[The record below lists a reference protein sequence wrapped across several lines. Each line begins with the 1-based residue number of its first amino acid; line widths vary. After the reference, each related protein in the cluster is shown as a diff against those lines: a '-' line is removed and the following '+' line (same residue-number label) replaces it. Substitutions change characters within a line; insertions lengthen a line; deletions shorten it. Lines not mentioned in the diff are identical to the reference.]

1 MDGNA
6 LGIKGLVLQIVHYVC
21 SNNMQQALMSVKGQ
35 RIQLLMSTSP
45 PAGRPPNITGIV
57 KEVDGGL
64 LKLELSR
71 GEATAK
77 PKIGVYSIRSIL
89 GFVPVSAEEDGEDGC
104 GQCKKKI

>member
-6 LGIKGLVLQIVHYVC
+6 LGIKELVLQIVQYVC
-21 SNNMQQALMSVKGQ
+21 GYNMQQALMSAKGQ

-57 KEVDGGL
+57 KDVDVGL

-71 GEATAK
+71 GKEEAK
-77 PKIGVYSIRSIL
+77 PKIGVYAIRSIL
-89 GFVPVSAEEDGEDGC
+89 GFVPVSEEDGEDGC
-104 GQCKKKI
+104 GQCKKKV